1 MKKLIL
7 YYSYSGNTKKVAE
20 MVQKEI
26 NGGFI
31 PYLQALS
38 VDLKTYD
45 TIVLGT
51 AKMQYGI

>member
-7 YYSYSGNTKKVAE
+7 CYSYSGNTKKVAD

-26 NGGFI
+26 DSGFM

-38 VDLKTYD
+38 VDLKTDD